1 MSIRVKLFLAFLLTT
16 FIVVMGMHFFTR
28 WSLEKG
34 FTEFIEKRQQE
45 RLDKIIDVLEE
56 HYAEHRGWGELAR
69 NKQHWISLLWHA
81 GPHRHRPPK
90 WIIEQTQHEPDR
102 QWPPAVTPGTA
113 ERKWSPFELRVMLL
127 NADQSILF
135 GRKELISQLSLHP
148 VQYEHRTVGFLGLL
162 PGNPV
167 SQASDI
173 YFMEQQAD
181 FFFWIALTMVVLSAL
196 IAWLMAYHL
205 GRPLK
210 QIAAVVQRL
219 ATGDYKARLP
229 VISKDEMGQLALNFN
244 DTAVALEQAE
254 QSRRRW
260 VADISHELRTPLA
273 VLRGELEAILDGV
286 HPLTPAAIESLSGDV
301 LRLNRLTEDL
311 YQLAL
316 SDQGAL
322 SYRKVLLDPVPLL
335 REDLA
340 TFTADFNHKQ
350 ISVRWIN
357 RLFKPVLV
365 NADPDRLSQL
375 FRNLLTN
382 SLNHTDA
389 RGQLEITVQRLADK
403 LVIELADSSPG
414 VSDQDIAHLFDRF
427 YRVDHSR
434 NRHLGGAGLGLA
446 ICSNIVRAHEGTLM
460 ASHSALGGLAIHIE
474 LPITP

>member
-1 MSIRVKLFLAFLLTT
+1 MSIRIKLFLAFLLTT
-16 FIVVMGMHFFTR
+16 FVVVMGMHIFSR

-56 HYAEHRGWGELAR
+56 HYAEHRSWEELIG
-69 NKQHWISLLWHA
+69 NKQNWISLLWHA

-90 WIIEQTQHEPDR
+90 WIIEQAQNEPVQ
-102 QWPPAVTPGTA
+102 QWPPAEIPGTA
-113 ERKWSPFELRVMLL
+113 ERKWSPFELRIMLL
-127 NADQSILF
+127 DADKSILF
-135 GRKELISQLSLHP
+135 GRQELTPQLNLYP
-148 VQYEHRTVGFLGLL
+148 VQHEHRTVAFLGLL

-196 IAWLMAYHL
+196 IAWFMAYHL

-210 QIAAVVQRL
+210 QIAAMVQRL

-229 VISKDEMGQLALNFN
+229 VLSKDEMGQLALNFN
-244 DTAVALEQAE
+244 DTAAALEQAE

-260 VADISHELRTPLA
+260 VADISHEFRTPLA

-322 SYRKVLLDPVPLL
+322 SYRKILLDPIPLL
-335 REDLA
+335 RKDLM
-340 TFTADFNHKQ
+340 TFTADFNHKC
-350 ISVRWIN
+350 IDVTWIN
-357 RLFKPVLV
+357 RLFKPVLT

-382 SLNHTDA
+382 SLNHTDTG
-389 RGQLEITVQRLADK
+389 GQLKITIQRLADK
-403 LVIELADSSPG
+403 LVIELADSNPG

-427 YRVDHSR
+427 YRVDRSR

-446 ICSNIVRAHEGTLM
+446 ICSNIVKAHEGMLT
-460 ASHSALGGLAIHIE
+460 ASHSTLGGLMIRIE